1 MKTVLEKIN
10 KITSHTVT
18 KVLIINILVFIIT
31 NCLFDIKYEQ
41 VDDFIIYNLYSGL
54 DGTYNVHGVYIHP
67 VICFLLGI
75 FYRIIPVIN
84 WHTIFLLGMQLLC
97 FTTIGTILLKRN
109 SSKLSYVLYILF
121 ISILYPSLLELIQY
135 TSVSALLILTAFFV
149 IMDKVEQ
156 QKQRK
161 AITVFSAILFTIGI
175 MTRMQSLLIIIPF
188 FALYMVYEI
197 IQVIRKKSEKTKLFM
212 LLKQY
217 EILAIITVIIYISN
231 LLIYQT
237 NDVYKNFMEFNDMRA
252 YLHDISYT
260 NYATNQEIF
269 DEIGWSE
276 NDHYLFYTFNF
287 GDENVYNKENLQ
299 KIIDYKKSNGT
310 YYSFDF
316 DLEETIHQLEEEM
329 KNTNPY
335 ITILFFVAFVIALY
349 TNRKKT
355 GWVISIFLVTI
366 LVHMLFIVLN
376 RSMLRVV
383 IPEYILG
390 TAMMLYFVQ
399 YTKETK
405 EKIDDRLKAI
415 SVISMVIIIAFSGG
429 VYKYNY
435 ELEDYSNYKNVINY
449 TNSHKENVYLYTV
462 PSLQFRYLVYPVYTM
477 PPKGAFSNL
486 RVMGGWDMYTE
497 NYYDFKERYD
507 LEGTFLDL
515 LKENVYLIDG
525 DVTWSGN
532 YYHNYIDHIVQF
544 IKEHYQKEVTYTKVE
559 TFDNIYVYK
568 LEEK

>member
-1 MKTVLEKIN
+1 M
-10 KITSHTVT
+10 
-18 KVLIINILVFIIT
+18 
-31 NCLFDIKYEQ
+31 
-41 VDDFIIYNLYSGL
+41 
-54 DGTYNVHGVYIHP
+54 YIHP

>member
-1 MKTVLEKIN
+1 M
-10 KITSHTVT
+10 
-18 KVLIINILVFIIT
+18 
-31 NCLFDIKYEQ
+31 
-41 VDDFIIYNLYSGL
+41 
-54 DGTYNVHGVYIHP
+54 
-67 VICFLLGI
+67 
-75 FYRIIPVIN
+75 
-84 WHTIFLLGMQLLC
+84 
-97 FTTIGTILLKRN
+97 
-109 SSKLSYVLYILF
+109 
-121 ISILYPSLLELIQY
+121 
-135 TSVSALLILTAFFV
+135 
-149 IMDKVEQ
+149 
-156 QKQRK
+156 
-161 AITVFSAILFTIGI
+161 
-175 MTRMQSLLIIIPF
+175 
-188 FALYMVYEI
+188 
-197 IQVIRKKSEKTKLFM
+197 
-212 LLKQY
+212 
-217 EILAIITVIIYISN
+217 
-231 LLIYQT
+231 
-237 NDVYKNFMEFNDMRA
+237 
-252 YLHDISYT
+252 
-260 NYATNQEIF
+260 
-269 DEIGWSE
+269 
-276 NDHYLFYTFNF
+276 FYTFNI

-415 SVISMVIIIAFSGG
+415 SVISMVIISAFSGV

-449 TNSHKENVYLYTV
+449 TNAHKENVYLYTV

-515 LKENVYLIDG
+515 LRENVYLIDG